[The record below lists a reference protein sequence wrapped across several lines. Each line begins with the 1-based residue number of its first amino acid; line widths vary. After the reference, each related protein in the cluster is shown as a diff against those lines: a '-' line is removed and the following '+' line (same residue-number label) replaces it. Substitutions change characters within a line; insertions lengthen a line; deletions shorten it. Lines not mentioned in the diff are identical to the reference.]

1 MRASTFGMG
10 KRHVPMPPGQG
21 MSIFDAFSSREPV
34 STSLENAIATGG
46 RLYSGRPN
54 WDSVVANRGRASMN
68 LLRRNFLKLAGSALA
83 VPALPRLA
91 FALDYPTRPT
101 RIIAGFAAG
110 GGVDITARLI
120 GQWLADH
127 LGQPFVVENRTGAGG
142 NIGTEAVVNSAGDG
156 YTLLLATV
164 PNAVNASLYD
174 NLKFNFVRDIAPVAG
189 VIRVPMV
196 VLVHPSVPAQT
207 IPEFI
212 AYAKANPGKVNMA
225 SAGSGSAPHM
235 AGELFKMMTG
245 VDMVHVPYRG
255 QGPAMT
261 DLLGGQVQIL
271 FAAAPGTA
279 DYVRTGKLR
288 ALAVTTAARM
298 PELPEVPAVGD
309 FVGGYEASQW
319 YGFAAPKSTPAE
331 IVDKLNKEINV
342 AMADPGMKARL
353 AAIGGE
359 TIPGSPA
366 DFGQL
371 ISDETEKWG
380 KVVRTA
386 GIKPE

>member
-1 MRASTFGMG
+1 
-10 KRHVPMPPGQG
+10 
-21 MSIFDAFSSREPV
+21 
-34 STSLENAIATGG
+34 
-46 RLYSGRPN
+46 
-54 WDSVVANRGRASMN
+54 MN
-68 LLRRNFLKLAGSALA
+68 LLRRNFLKLAGSAIA
-83 VPALPRLA
+83 ASALPQLA

-142 NIGTEAVVNSAGDG
+142 NIGTEAVVNSAPDG

-196 VLVHPSVPAQT
+196 VLVQPAVPAQT

-309 FVGGYEASQW
+309 FVAGYEASQW
-319 YGFAAPKSTPAE
+319 YGFAAPKNTPAE

-359 TIPGSPA
+359 TMPGSPA
-366 DFGQL
+366 DFGRL

>member
-1 MRASTFGMG
+1 M
-10 KRHVPMPPGQG
+10 K
-21 MSIFDAFSSREPV
+21 
-34 STSLENAIATGG
+34 L
-46 RLYSGRPN
+46 
-54 WDSVVANRGRASMN
+54 
-68 LLRRNFLKLAGSALA
+68 LLRRNFLKLAGALIA
-83 VPALPRLA
+83 APALPRLA
-91 FALDYPTRPT
+91 SALDYPTRPT
-101 RIIAGFAAG
+101 KIVAGFAAG

-142 NIGTEAVVNSAGDG
+142 NIGTEAVVNAAPDG

-164 PNAVNASLYD
+164 PNAVNASLYEKL
-174 NLKFNFVRDIAPVAG
+174 NFNFVRDIAPVAG

-196 VLVHPSVPAQT
+196 VLVHPAVPAQT
-207 IPEFI
+207 LAEFI

-255 QGPAMT
+255 QGPALS

-279 DYVRTGKLR
+279 DHVKTGKLR

-298 PELPEVPAVGD
+298 PDLPEVPTVGD
-309 FVGGYEASQW
+309 SVPGYEASQW
-319 YGFAAPKSTPAE
+319 YGFAAPKNTPAE
-331 IVDKLNKEINV
+331 IVEKLNKEIN
-342 AMADPGMKARL
+342 AAIADPGMKAKL

-359 TIPGSPA
+359 PMPGSPA
-366 DFGQL
+366 DFGRL
-371 ISDETEKWG
+371 IADETEKWG
-380 KVVRTA
+380 KVVRT
-386 GIKPE
+386 GGLKPE